1 MNSVISFIIVL
12 GLLIFVHESGHFI
25 LAKLCGVKVLK
36 FSLGFGPKV
45 WGWQAGETEYMLSAF
60 PLGGYVKMTG
70 EKPDE
75 EVSAEDLNR
84 SFSQKPIWQRF
95 LIVGAGPLSNL
106 LFAVFLFFLIFSI
119 SGIPEPDP
127 EASTQIGSVTVGSPA
142 AEAGLKAG
150 DIILSINDQETREWQ
165 DVSELIR
172 ICDGNPVEL
181 EIQRDNEVLRLEA
194 QPRMDE
200 VKNIFG
206 EKVEERY
213 ILGISRSAEVIF
225 VKSSLGHSL
234 VAGMEQT
241 WTYIYLTVMGIVKI
255 FQRVVPAS
263 ELGGPILIAQL
274 AGKQMEAGWLN
285 LMYFMG
291 LISVNLGIINLFP
304 VPILDGGHLFFFS
317 IEALRGKPMSEK
329 TQEKLQ
335 QFGLFLLISLMLFVF
350 YNDLSRIFFK
360 G

>member
-12 GLLIFVHESGHFI
+12 GLLIFVHEAGHFI
-25 LAKLCGVKVLK
+25 VAKLCGVKVLK

-45 WGWQAGETEYMLSAF
+45 WGRQLGETEYLLSAF

-75 EVSAEDLNR
+75 KIPAEDQGR
-84 SFSQKPIWQRF
+84 SFANKPIWQRF

-106 LFAVFLFFLIFSI
+106 LFAALLFFLIFAV

-127 EASTQIGSVTVGSPA
+127 EASTQIGTVTADSPA
-142 AEAGLKAG
+142 AEGGLKSG
-150 DIILSINDQETREWQ
+150 DIILSINDLETREWV

-172 ICDGNPVEL
+172 AGNGKPVQIKIL
-181 EIQRDNEVLRLEA
+181 RDDKVLHFEIQ
-194 QPRMDE
+194 PKMDA
-200 VKNIFG
+200 VKDIFG

-213 ILGISRSAEVIF
+213 ILGITRSAEVIF
-225 VKSSLGHSL
+225 VKSSLGRAL
-234 VAGMEQT
+234 QAGIEQT
-241 WTYIYLTVMGIVKI
+241 WTYIYLTVMGIIKI
-255 FQRVVPAS
+255 FQQVVPAS

-274 AGKQMEAGWLN
+274 AGKQMEAGWIN
-285 LMYFMG
+285 LLYFMG

-304 VPILDGGHLFFFS
+304 VPVLDGGHLFFFTV
-317 IEALRGKPMSEK
+317 EALRGKPMSRQ

-350 YNDLSRIFFK
+350 YNDLNRIFFQ

>member
-12 GLLIFVHESGHFI
+12 GLLIFVHEAGHFI
-25 LAKLCGVKVLK
+25 VAKLCGVKVLK

-45 WGWQAGETEYMLSAF
+45 WGRQLGETEYLLSAF

-75 EVSAEDLNR
+75 KIPAEDQGR
-84 SFSQKPIWQRF
+84 SFANKPIWQRF

-106 LFAVFLFFLIFSI
+106 LFTALLFFLIFAV

-127 EASTQIGSVTVGSPA
+127 EASTQIGTVTADSPA
-142 AEAGLKAG
+142 AEGGLKSG
-150 DIILSINDQETREWQ
+150 DIILSINDLETREWV

-172 ICDGNPVEL
+172 AGNGKPVQIKIL
-181 EIQRDNEVLRLEA
+181 RDDKVLHFEIQ
-194 QPRMDE
+194 PKMDA
-200 VKNIFG
+200 VKDIFG

-213 ILGISRSAEVIF
+213 ILGITRSAEVIF
-225 VKSSLGHSL
+225 VKSSLGRAL
-234 VAGMEQT
+234 QAGIEQT
-241 WTYIYLTVMGIVKI
+241 WTYIYLTVMGIIKI
-255 FQRVVPAS
+255 FQQVVPAS

-274 AGKQMEAGWLN
+274 AGKQMEAGWIN
-285 LMYFMG
+285 LLYFMG

-304 VPILDGGHLFFFS
+304 VPVLDGGHLFFFTV
-317 IEALRGKPMSEK
+317 EALRGKPMSRQ

-350 YNDLSRIFFK
+350 YNDLNRIFFQ